1 MGKVEQGK
9 YGPYVAHPAAEI
21 FPLMD
26 GEEFAALVE
35 DIRVNGQHDPIEI
48 LNSQIVDGRNRY
60 LACIAAGVEPK
71 IEVSDSDEW
80 AIVAYVI
87 SKNLRRRQ
95 LTAGQRAAVAL
106 ALVPLIEEERLAN
119 EMTDE
124 EWEAHNAGKA
134 RPEPVEN
141 FPSVIT
147 DDAGERMGVS
157 GRSVR
162 TMAKIKEADPELAE
176 KVADGSITLNK
187 AATTI
192 KPAPKAATP
201 DLATGP
207 APVKSVTTLAQE
219 VIDGLWKI
227 VHLLREDGI
236 LLGAVDEIMQD
247 DQSLR
252 DALAELIRN
261 EGDRS

>member
-1 MGKVEQGK
+1 MAPKAGQGK
-9 YGPYVAHPAAEI
+9 YGPYTAHPAAEI
-21 FPLMD
+21 FPLMEGD
-26 GEEFAALVE
+26 EFAALVA
-35 DIRVNGQHDPIEI
+35 DLKVNGQHEPIEI

-60 LACIAAGVEPK
+60 LACLAAGIEPE
-71 IEVSDSDEW
+71 IEVSTSDEW
-80 AIVAYVI
+80 SIVAYVI

-106 ALVPLIEEERLAN
+106 ALVPLIEAERLAN

-124 EWEAHNAGKA
+124 EWEAAKLGNAA
-134 RPEPVEN
+134 DRPAPVEN

-147 DDAGERMGVS
+147 DDAGARMGVS

-162 TMAKIKEADPELAE
+162 TLAKIKESDPELAE

-187 AATTI
+187 AATVN
-192 KPAPKAATP
+192 KPAKPAP

-207 APVKSVTTLAQE
+207 EPVRSVAYTAQE
-219 VIDGLWKI
+219 LINALWK
-227 VHLLREDGI
+227 VVNALRTDGI
-236 LLGAVDEIMQD
+236 LLGVFDEILTED
-247 DQSLR
+247 KSLR

-261 EGDRS
+261 EGS